1 MIDLFKLEIKKERN
15 LVDKIK
21 KQIIRKVSKKL

>member
-1 MIDLFKLEIKKERN
+1 MIDLFKQEIKKERN